1 LGFNDNGFIGDLVGI
16 IRGLLNFFM
25 IILMVRVLL
34 SWFSP
39 SPFGPFGR
47 VVQMLYALTDPVL
60 DATRRRMPQ
69 FMWSTG
75 LDFTPLV
82 LIILLQIVD
91 SFLSHIIF

>member
-1 LGFNDNGFIGDLVGI
+1 MGFNDNGFIGDLVGI

-34 SWFSP
+34 SWS
-39 SPFGPFGR
+39 SPFGAFGR